1 MKPLYVVGLIVAS
14 VAGVVALS
22 GVTKQSG
29 EAPRVAAKAE
39 TLATAVEAPPFPPLE
54 GELWNLTSIDARLQI
69 PEGWSIGR
77 MGNDERLLRNV
88 DDPLDGNMNLVLMP
102 NAFGF
107 TVDELLAENVEEL
120 SVNPD
125 LHLEDRRE
133 IYVMGRKVLRFDYNG
148 TPRTGGDPVRFVAV
162 VWPRGRFQ
170 VALTTTVRA
179 KLWGEVSAGVD
190 AALESLQIRWPMPRA
205 K

>member
-1 MKPLYVVGLIVAS
+1 MKPLYVVGLVVAS

-22 GVTKQSG
+22 GVTKQTG
-29 EAPRVAAKAE
+29 ETPRVAAKAE
-39 TLATAVEAPPFPPLE
+39 TLASAVEAPPFPPLE
-54 GELWNLTSIDARLQI
+54 GEIWNLPSIDARLLI
-69 PEGWSIGR
+69 PKGWSIGR
-77 MGNDERLLRNV
+77 MGSDERLLRNV
-88 DDPLDGNMNLVLMP
+88 NDPLDGNMNLVLLP

-107 TVDELLAENVEEL
+107 TVDELLAENVDEL

-148 TPRTGGDPVRFVAV
+148 TPRTGGEPVRFVAV

-170 VALTTTVRA
+170 IALTTTVSA
-179 KLWGEVSAGVD
+179 KLWS
-190 AALESLQIRWPMPRA
+190 
-205 K
+205 